1 MMADNRAVGLT
12 APWQAVRRQR
22 PSVAGGADPASNRHP
37 AAAESAESPHCIAL
51 HGATVRYIV
60 EEKCALTCDNAENPW
75 SGDRRHL
82 LCKQGV
88 VGSSPIVSTIR
99 ADQKVLGVAAASRRG
114 PGLPKCTRWPNAC
127 RRRIPAGPTARRS
140 RTTMMA
146 TTTRSRVRTRT
157 AGLRRAEA
165 SPRRRRGARVR
176 ASDRAFHDITVQPGE
191 VGHRIGPA
199 GGPVEILSCI
209 APRRR

>member
-75 SGDRRHL
+75 SGGGRYL

-88 VGSSPIVSTIR
+88 VGSSPIVSTT
-99 ADQKVLGVAAASRRG
+99 KVL
-114 PGLPKCTRWPNAC
+114 
-127 RRRIPAGPTARRS
+127 
-140 RTTMMA
+140 
-146 TTTRSRVRTRT
+146 
-157 AGLRRAEA
+157 
-165 SPRRRRGARVR
+165 
-176 ASDRAFHDITVQPGE
+176 
-191 VGHRIGPA
+191 VGGHLA
-199 GGPVEILSCI
+199 LVNFNH
-209 APRRR
+209 A